1 MGDVGYGTIAVAP
14 DLAGQRL
21 DVFLAAQR
29 PEHSRAR
36 WQQLIRAGR
45 VLVNGATRK
54 ASHELN
60 SGDQLAFDIPP
71 PEPVAL
77 IPQAIPLNVLFED
90 DDIIVINKP
99 PDLVVHPA
107 GGHAAGTLV
116 NALLHHCADLAGIGG
131 ELRPGIVHRLDK
143 DTSGALVVAKN
154 ERAMSS
160 LVHQFKEGLV
170 QKEYLA
176 IVWGCVEPTTGHI
189 ETLIGRSSHDR
200 KKMSAQPETGR
211 HALTDYAVMEQFT
224 AAAVLRVRIYT
235 GRTHQIRVHLAH
247 IGHSVVGDIV
257 YGRARR
263 DELPAPAARQ
273 MLHAH
278 QLAFAHPRTSL
289 PLSFTAP
296 VPEDFRTLWRAFR
309 ENDKLHGT

>member
-1 MGDVGYGTIAVAP
+1 
-14 DLAGQRL
+14 
-21 DVFLAAQR
+21 
-29 PEHSRAR
+29 
-36 WQQLIRAGR
+36 
-45 VLVNGATRK
+45 
-54 ASHELN
+54 
-60 SGDQLAFDIPP
+60 
-71 PEPVAL
+71 
-77 IPQAIPLNVLFED
+77 
-90 DDIIVINKP
+90 
-99 PDLVVHPA
+99 VVHPA
-107 GGHAAGTLV
+107 AGHAAGTLA

-154 ERAMSS
+154 ERAMSG

-176 IVWGCVEPTTGHI
+176 LVWGHVEPRTGHI
-189 ETLIGRSSHDR
+189 ETLIGRSSHNR

-211 HALTDYAVMEQFT
+211 HALTDYEVMEQF
-224 AAAVLRVRIYT
+224 ASAAVLRVRIHT

-247 IGHSVVGDIV
+247 IGHSVVGDVV

-263 DELPAPAARQ
+263 DELPAPALRQ

-278 QLAFAHPRTSL
+278 QLAFAHPRTGV

-309 ENDKLHGT
+309 ESDKLRDT